1 MSQLSALAPWCP
13 LEARRCW
20 TGAGFPVCVGG
31 WLPLDLGVEQGVH
44 EGGLAQTRLSHAQ
57 DVEAEALAD

>member
-1 MSQLSALAPWCP
+1 M
-13 LEARRCW
+13 
-20 TGAGFPVCVGG
+20 CVGG